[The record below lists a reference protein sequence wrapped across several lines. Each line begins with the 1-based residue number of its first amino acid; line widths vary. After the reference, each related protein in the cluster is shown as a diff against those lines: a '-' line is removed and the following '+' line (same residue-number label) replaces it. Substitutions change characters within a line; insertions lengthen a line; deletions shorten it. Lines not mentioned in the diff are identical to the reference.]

1 MEFLHLKFKRIEI
14 LPMNLRI
21 LLCLLVLLSVFSC
34 SKDPILI
41 DGNDPPPDQTIED
54 QTIRNYINKVYISL
68 LSREPSNSE
77 YNSAFDSMRT
87 KDFSEASRQMFLD
100 QIFAD
105 PAYLDNV
112 YANAREELLR
122 GADTMD
128 IYTEWLGLNNLLN
141 DPQLAPFYPIIQMEI
156 VRIEELMDVPEELAD
171 GSLNVRGMYRRVV
184 NNSIYDNFNMG
195 TENFIISTFQFF
207 MHRSPTISELD
218 ECTKIVDGQ
227 EGIMF
232 LQTGESKEDYL
243 DIFFDNDEYYEGQVI
258 YLFNKYLY
266 RDPLSEEMTFYAQ
279 VYKQDDDYAAL
290 QRLILSLD
298 EFAGV

>member
-1 MEFLHLKFKRIEI
+1 
-14 LPMNLRI
+14 MNLRI
-21 LLCLLVLLSVFSC
+21 STLLLLIVLAASC

-41 DGNDPPPDQTIED
+41 DGNEPPPDKTIED
-54 QTIRNYINKVYISL
+54 QTITNYINKVYISL
-68 LSREPSNSE
+68 LSREPSADE
-77 YNSAFDSMRT
+77 YDAGFDSMRAA
-87 KDFSEASRQMFLD
+87 DFSEASRQAFLD
-100 QIFAD
+100 QIFVD

-128 IYTEWLGLNNLLN
+128 IYVEWLGLNNLLN

-156 VRIEELMDVPEELAD
+156 GRIEELMDVPEDMAD

-184 NNSIYDNFNMG
+184 NNSLYDNFNMG
-195 TENFIISTFQFF
+195 TENFIVSTFQFF
-207 MHRSPTISELD
+207 MHRSPTRNELV
-218 ECTKIVDGQ
+218 ECTKVVDGQ

-232 LQTGESKEDYL
+232 LQTGESKDDYL
-243 DIFFDNDEYYEGQVI
+243 AIFFDSDEYYEGQVI
-258 YLFNKYLY
+258 YLFNKYLF
-266 RDPLSEEMTFYAQ
+266 RNPLSEEMTYYSKIYQ
-279 VYKQDDDYAAL
+279 QSDDYASL